1 MYRII
6 ILLLVCTNSIIAQ
19 NKNLKDLLFWE
30 YKIFE
35 NPQQKDSVL
44 LYQIN
49 KINIY
54 IANKKYNQDLINEF
68 KGINWMEIKDTIT
81 QYKYLQN
88 LAIVYFLNNE
98 PDYAYYY
105 FNQYINFSKDTSLKS
120 LIHLT
125 IFSAQQ
131 DSSIFY
137 QNLNKLKI
145 SDTTEMKKFEDL
157 YLIHHQ
163 KYNYKQKYLIASYIL
178 PGLGTALLGDVFNG
192 IGSLTFNSLSIYAT
206 YLLSIQHLYINAVG
220 WGILLIPRFYGG
232 NIELTQK
239 TINNHFKKKLNTM
252 NLTNEKFL
260 KEVFNKYPVE
270 IEVIQLKN

>member
-6 ILLLVCTNSIIAQ
+6 IILLVCTNNIFAQ
-19 NKNLKDLLFWE
+19 SKNLKDLLFWE
-30 YKIFE
+30 NKIFE

-44 LYQIN
+44 FYQIN

-88 LAIVYFLNNE
+88 LAILYFLNNE
-98 PDYAYYY
+98 VDYAYYY
-105 FNQYINFSKDTSLKS
+105 YNQYITLSKDSSLNS
-120 LIHLT
+120 LTHLT

-137 QNLNKLKI
+137 QNLNKLNI
-145 SDTTEMKKFEDL
+145 SDSVEWKQFENL

-163 KYNYKQKYLIASYIL
+163 KYDYKKKYLIASYII
-178 PGLGTALLGDVFNG
+178 PGLGTALMGDVLNG
-192 IGSLTFNSLSIYAT
+192 LGSLTFNTLSVYAT
-206 YLLSIQHLYINAVG
+206 YLLTVQHLYIGAVG

-239 TINNHFKKKLNTM
+239 TIDNRFKKKLHQM
-252 NLTNEKFL
+252 S
-260 KEVFNKYPVE
+260 
-270 IEVIQLKN
+270 LKNESFLNQVFIQYPIEIKAFEF